1 LRGLWKKALERRGS
15 RSWDE
20 ERLEHLINISHKHD
34 IDPHELL
41 KSFFEAEKGNSAIC
55 GSLKI
60 VLRQRDGDHLV
71 FLLTRET
78 EIVSQVS
85 MKNILW
91 ENPFKTKRVYSKLVD
106 SVQRFKKAPIQP
118 SSIMELQNGMKKVN
132 LRVKVTE
139 KPEAV
144 IRHSRYNGN
153 RVNLCVLM
161 VADCSGSIRLPLWN
175 EQINTVSVGDEIDI
189 KNARITMFRGL
200 LQIVPSRKEGGL
212 IVVESSKPADAKSS

>member
-1 LRGLWKKALERRGS
+1 MRGLWKKGLERRGS

-41 KSFFEAEKGNSAIC
+41 KSFFEAEKGNTAQC

-60 VLRQRDGDHLV
+60 VLRQRSNNHLV
-71 FLLTRET
+71 FLLTKET

-91 ENPFKTKRVYSKLVD
+91 ENPFKTKRIYSKLVNYA
-106 SVQRFKKAPIQP
+106 QHFKKVHTRP
-118 SSIMELQNGMKKVN
+118 SSIIELKKGMKKVN
-132 LRVKVTE
+132 LRAKVTE
-139 KPEAV
+139 KPKTV
-144 IRHSRYNGN
+144 IRHSRYDGN
-153 RVNLCVLM
+153 RVNLCVVM
-161 VADCSGSIRLPLWN
+161 VADHSGSIRLPLWN
-175 EQINTVSVGDEIDI
+175 EQINAVSVGDEIVI
-189 KNARITMFRGL
+189 KNARIAMFRGL

-212 IVVESSKPADAKSS
+212 IVVQSSKPTDSK